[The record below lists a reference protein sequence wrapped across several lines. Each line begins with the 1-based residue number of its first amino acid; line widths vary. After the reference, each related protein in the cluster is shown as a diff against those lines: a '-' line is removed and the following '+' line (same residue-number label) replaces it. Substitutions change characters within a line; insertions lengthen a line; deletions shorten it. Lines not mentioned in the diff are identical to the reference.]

1 MTLDQWQARLQGHFG
16 QLASDR
22 SHSAFP
28 LFALEHGLTDEELD
42 EIGELLRRELLEG
55 WKLSRY
61 WLLWVVYATEM
72 GYDYDGGE
80 YWPTFEERTPGW
92 RQPITAT
99 RRNQLRSWFARFQS
113 TYHGVTPSGPWA
125 DQFSIIAWP
134 ITHAVLPRYLQWQFA
149 KALYEL
155 RYQLAHLDALSPLA
169 VGQLL
174 AANAWESSS
183 RFRELLQQQELA
195 GRIVLALF
203 GDRSVGGESPLFPP
217 TLKRLVADLDEVQS
231 SREWLRE
238 TRLLVSE
245 RMKGAARTVSSAGSR
260 RETGIETEG
269 RVFVRLRPT
278 LMLRR
283 SSEATWSVVLDIPNF
298 ADTARTDPDLQRL
311 LRSGRC
317 KIGGTGDTWLPAG
330 WLMTGA
336 RRRVMKHWPRPGEPL
351 VQFEKKDPALD
362 ALSMETRLP
371 VGPWLCRLG
380 TDELGREVISRVVRP
395 GRTYVLLNETPSQ
408 ARYSF
413 LSPCKLAC
421 TGIHAL
427 MVTTPDPIT
436 FETLTR
442 LEQLGLQVART
453 VRIFPVGLSARSFDG
468 EGHSEWL
475 TTETPCFGIVHDHP
489 VDIYSLRIGDEPELQ
504 LSAPGPNI
512 PVFVKINPLPP
523 GRHRL
528 AIRAYRTQEESAPR
542 SSVAEG
548 FVTLD
553 VREPEPWIPGT
564 ASHSGLAIS
573 LEPDGASL
581 DEFWELRTKL
591 TVLGPAGHHVT
602 CAVELMSGSGK
613 ELLAEPVAT
622 FDLPI
627 LPSDWEAKFTPFTSD
642 ERRVWLCAEA
652 TSGRLLINGDE
663 LGEFSVRLERDVR
676 PLRWL
681 CRVLHKTTTL
691 RLIDDSGGEELPAC
705 RSFTF
710 KAPIVAVTLDAQS
723 VQAGI
728 NIESP
733 GGLFE
738 ARSGNFHDDV
748 IVSNPVT
755 GGGFAD
761 LLIEPH
767 VSVLDNGTIS
777 TPEILEILARWCRA
791 RLLGPLVAM
800 RRNRI
805 LERIATRLYA
815 RLCGGRWADA
825 EAAYRQNPHAGI
837 ARQRLFDTIGGP
849 HGFALVLSR
858 EFDRM
863 ESGRESG
870 VAWFFGVAA
879 RYQVSSNQGLC
890 DFALRL
896 ASAPQDVPGMVPTS
910 DLLGALLSDVT
921 QQGTLLRGARLVAL
935 LSANRN
941 PGPYGGSFPRWTW

>member
-22 SHSAFP
+22 AHSAFP

-42 EIGELLRRELLEG
+42 EIGQLLRSELLDG

-61 WLLWVVYATEM
+61 WLLWVVYATEI

-155 RYQLAHLDALSPLA
+155 RYQLAHLGARSPLA
-169 VGQLL
+169 VGRLL

-203 GDRSVGGESPLFPP
+203 GGRSVGGESPLFPP
-217 TLKRLVADLDEVQS
+217 TLERLVADLDEVQS
-231 SREWLRE
+231 SRDWMQE

-245 RMKGAARTVSSAGSR
+245 RMQGAARAVSSASAR
-260 RETGIETEG
+260 RAGGNGAEG
-269 RVFVRLRPT
+269 QAFVRLRPT

-283 SSEATWSVVLDIPNF
+283 STDATWSVVLDIPNF
-298 ADTARTDPDLQRL
+298 ADAARTDPDLQRL
-311 LRSGRC
+311 LRSSRC
-317 KIGGTGDTWLPAG
+317 RIAGTGDTWLPAG
-330 WLMTGA
+330 WLMTA
-336 RRRVMKHWPRPGEPL
+336 SRRRVMKHWPHPGEPL

-362 ALSMETRLP
+362 SLSMETRLP

-380 TDELGREVISRVVRP
+380 ADELGREVISRVVRP

-408 ARYSF
+408 TRYTF
-413 LSPCKLAC
+413 LSPCKLDC
-421 TGIHAL
+421 DGINAL

-442 LEQLGLQVART
+442 LEQMGLQVART
-453 VRIFPVGLSARSFDG
+453 VRIFPSGLSARSFDG
-468 EGHSEWL
+468 EGHTEWL
-475 TTETPCFGIVHDHP
+475 TTDTPCFGIVHDHP

-512 PVFVKINPLPP
+512 PVFVKINPLPA

-528 AIRAYRTQEESAPR
+528 AVRASPTQEEGTSR
-542 SSVAEG
+542 LSVTEG
-548 FVTLD
+548 FITLD

-573 LEPDGASL
+573 LDPDNPSL
-581 DEFWELRTKL
+581 DEFWELGTKL
-591 TVLGPAGHHVT
+591 TVLGPAGHRVT
-602 CAVELMSGSGK
+602 CAVELMSGNGK

-627 LPSDWEAKFTPFTSD
+627 LPSDWESKFTPFTAD
-642 ERRVWLCAEA
+642 DRRAWSCAEA
-652 TSGRLLINGDE
+652 TSGRFLIKGEE
-663 LGEFSVRLERDVR
+663 LGEFSLRLERRVK

-681 CRVLHKTTTL
+681 SRVFHKATTL
-691 RLIDDSGGEELPAC
+691 RLIDDIGSEEFPVC

-710 KAPIVAVTLDAQS
+710 KAPIAPVTLDPQS
-723 VQAGI
+723 VQAGVD
-728 NIESP
+728 IESP

-738 ARSGNFHDDV
+738 ARSGSFCDEV
-748 IVSNPVT
+748 IVSNPVA

-761 LLIEPH
+761 LLIEPDL
-767 VSVLDNGTIS
+767 SLLDNEAIS
-777 TPEILEILARWCRA
+777 TPDILETLGLWCRA

-805 LERIATRLYA
+805 LDRIAGKLYA
-815 RLCGGRWADA
+815 RLCGAQWG
-825 EAAYRQNPHAGI
+825 ESESAYIQNPRASL
-837 ARQRLFDTIGGP
+837 ARQRLLDQVGGP

-863 ESGRESG
+863 ESGSESSVG
-870 VAWFFGVAA
+870 WFFGVAA

-890 DFALRL
+890 EFALRL
-896 ASAPQDVPGMVPTS
+896 ASAPQDVPGMVPTPG
-910 DLLGALLSDVT
+910 LLVALLSDAT

-935 LSANRN
+935 LCANRN
-941 PGPYGGSFPRWTW
+941 PGPYGGRFPRWTW